1 MKNKIKTISANTQPA
16 KTAKKKTPPPKKS
29 LLSLQAKK
37 TIKNKPI
44 LKNSEILKKHTTKPS
59 NSKSVEKYLSILES
73 IEEGYFEVD
82 LAGNFIFFNDSVCRV
97 TGYSREELMGMNN
110 RQYTDEENSRK
121 VFQEFNKVYKTGKLL
136 KEFGWYITRKDG
148 SKRYIEG
155 SVSLLKNSS
164 GKPKGFRGIVR
175 DITERKRTEVALSA
189 SKIRYR
195 RLFESAK
202 DGILILDGN
211 TGIIVDINPFLI
223 ELLGYSRE
231 QLIGKTVW
239 ELGPFKDI
247 IPNRNKFL
255 ELQRQGYIRY
265 ENLPLETI
273 DGRLA
278 HVEFVSNVYAVD
290 NTKVI
295 QCNIRDITE
304 REQVEK
310 KLINS
315 EEKFRM
321 LAESSAFAIMMHQ
334 GDHWIYANRAAE
346 EISGYTEKELCGMH
360 FWDIV
365 HPDYRDMVK
374 QSGYNRQQGKEM
386 PRAYEF
392 KIIAKN
398 GAEKWVSLTG
408 NPIKYEDKPT
418 ALISVTD
425 ITERK
430 ITEAALKES
439 EDKFRTIFENSSS
452 AMAIIERDTTI
463 SMVNKEYCR
472 IGLYEEKDVIG
483 MSWTKQ
489 IPPEDIE
496 RLEEYNRERLINPK
510 NAPSNYEF
518 SFYRKDGE
526 IRNGLISVAVLPNS
540 QKIAASFVDIT
551 ERKQAEEALRESEQR
566 YRDLSI
572 IDDLTQLYNSRHFYS
587 QLEREVER
595 SNRYGHP
602 LTLLLLDLDKFKDFN
617 DKYGHVQGDY
627 LLTRLGHAIKRSL
640 REIDSAYRY
649 GGEEFTI
656 ILPMTM
662 SEEGIVTAKRIQKE
676 LKKENF
682 SLVAGQEVYM
692 TVSIGL
698 AQYKPKEEIK
708 AFVHRVDQFMYKV
721 KKNGRGK
728 ICSDDG
734 DLQ

>member
-1 MKNKIKTISANTQPA
+1 MKNKAENISGNKKPA

-29 LLSLQAKK
+29 LLFRQAKK
-37 TIKNKPI
+37 TIKNKPV
-44 LKNSEILKKHTTKPS
+44 LKNSAILKKRTTKPL
-59 NSKSVEKYLSILES
+59 NSKSVEKYLSILDS
-73 IEEGYFEVD
+73 IEDGYFEVD
-82 LAGNFIFFNDSVCRV
+82 LAGNFTFLNDSVCRT
-97 TGYSREELMGMNN
+97 TGYSREELMGMNY
-110 RQYTDEENSRK
+110 RQYTVEKNSK
-121 VFQEFNKVYKTGKLL
+121 IVFQAFNQIYKTGKPL
-136 KEFGWYITRKDG
+136 KELGWYIKSKDG
-148 SKRYIEG
+148 SRRYIEG
-155 SVSLLKNSS
+155 SVSLMKDSS
-164 GKPKGFRGIVR
+164 GKPTGFIGIAR
-175 DITERKRTEVALSA
+175 DITERK
-189 SKIRYR
+189 
-195 RLFESAK
+195 
-202 DGILILDGN
+202 N
-211 TGIIVDINPFLI
+211 M
-223 ELLGYSRE
+223 
-231 QLIGKTVW
+231 
-239 ELGPFKDI
+239 
-247 IPNRNKFL
+247 
-255 ELQRQGYIRY
+255 
-265 ENLPLETI
+265 
-273 DGRLA
+273 
-278 HVEFVSNVYAVD
+278 
-290 NTKVI
+290 
-295 QCNIRDITE
+295 
-304 REQVEK
+304 EK

-321 LAESSAFAIMMHQ
+321 LAESSSFAIMMHQ

-346 EISGYTEKELCGMH
+346 EISGYTEKELCSMH

-365 HPDYRDMVK
+365 HPDYREMVK

-398 GAEKWVSLTG
+398 GMEKWVSLTG
-408 NPIKYEDKPT
+408 NPIQYEDKPT

-430 ITEAALKES
+430 IAEAALKES

-452 AMAIIERDTTI
+452 AMAIIESDTTI
-463 SMVNKEYCR
+463 SMVNKEYCK

-489 IPPEDIE
+489 IPSEDLKM
-496 RLEEYNRERLINPK
+496 LEEYDRERLINPQ

-526 IRNGLISVAVLPNS
+526 IRNGLISVAVLPNT
-540 QKIAASFVDIT
+540 QKIVASFIDIT
-551 ERKQAEEALRESEQR
+551 ERKRAEEALRESEQR
-566 YRDLSI
+566 YREMSI
-572 IDDLTQLYNSRHFYS
+572 IDDLTQLYNSRHFYA
-587 QLEREVER
+587 QLETEIER
-595 SNRYGHP
+595 SNRYGQP
-602 LTLLLLDLDKFKDFN
+602 LTLLLLDLDKFKNFN

-627 LLTRLGHAIKRSL
+627 VLSRLGHAIKRSL

-676 LKKENF
+676 LRKENF
-682 SLVAGQEVYM
+682 SLVSGQEIYM

-721 KKNGRGK
+721 KKHGRGK
-728 ICSDDG
+728 ICSDGG

>member
-1 MKNKIKTISANTQPA
+1 VKNNAKNISGNKKPA
-16 KTAKKKTPPPKKS
+16 KTAKNKTPPPKKS
-29 LLSLQAKK
+29 LLSRQAKK
-37 TIKNKPI
+37 TIKNKPV
-44 LKNSEILKKHTTKPS
+44 LKNSAILKKRTTKPL
-59 NSKSVEKYLSILES
+59 NSKSVEKYLSILDS
-73 IEEGYFEVD
+73 IEDGYFEVD
-82 LAGNFIFFNDSVCRV
+82 LAGNFTFLNDSVCRV
-97 TGYSREELMGMNN
+97 TGYSREELMGKNN
-110 RQYTDEENSRK
+110 RQYTDKENSK
-121 VFQEFNKVYKTGKLL
+121 IVFQAYNKVYRTRKPI

-155 SVSLLKNSS
+155 SISLLKNSS
-164 GKPKGFRGIVR
+164 GKPTGFRGIAR
-175 DITERKRTEVALSA
+175 DITERK
-189 SKIRYR
+189 
-195 RLFESAK
+195 
-202 DGILILDGN
+202 N
-211 TGIIVDINPFLI
+211 M
-223 ELLGYSRE
+223 
-231 QLIGKTVW
+231 
-239 ELGPFKDI
+239 
-247 IPNRNKFL
+247 
-255 ELQRQGYIRY
+255 
-265 ENLPLETI
+265 
-273 DGRLA
+273 
-278 HVEFVSNVYAVD
+278 
-290 NTKVI
+290 
-295 QCNIRDITE
+295 
-304 REQVEK
+304 EK

-321 LAESSAFAIMMHQ
+321 LAESSSFAIMMHQ

-365 HPDYRDMVK
+365 HPDYREMVK
-374 QSGYNRQQGKEM
+374 QSGYNRQQGKVM

-392 KIIAKN
+392 KIIVKN
-398 GAEKWVSLTG
+398 GMEKWISLTG

-452 AMAIIERDTTI
+452 AMAIIESDTTI
-463 SMVNKEYCR
+463 SMVNKEYCK
-472 IGLYEEKDVIG
+472 ISLYEEKDVIG

-489 IPPEDIE
+489 IPSDDLKG
-496 RLEEYNRERLINPK
+496 LEEYNRERLINPQT
-510 NAPSNYEF
+510 APSNYEF

-526 IRNGLISVAVLPNS
+526 IRNGLISLAVLPNT
-540 QKIAASFVDIT
+540 QKIVASFIDIT
-551 ERKQAEEALRESEQR
+551 ERKRAEEALRESEQR

-572 IDDLTQLYNSRHFYS
+572 IDDLTQLYNSRHFYA

-617 DKYGHVQGDY
+617 DTHGHVQGDY
-627 LLTRLGHAIKRSL
+627 VLSRLGHAIKRSL

-676 LKKENF
+676 FRKENF
-682 SLVAGQEVYM
+682 SLVAGKEVHM

-708 AFVHRVDQFMYKV
+708 TFVHRVDQFMYKV

-728 ICSDDG
+728 ICCDDG

>member
-1 MKNKIKTISANTQPA
+1 
-16 KTAKKKTPPPKKS
+16 
-29 LLSLQAKK
+29 
-37 TIKNKPI
+37 
-44 LKNSEILKKHTTKPS
+44 
-59 NSKSVEKYLSILES
+59 
-73 IEEGYFEVD
+73 
-82 LAGNFIFFNDSVCRV
+82 
-97 TGYSREELMGMNN
+97 
-110 RQYTDEENSRK
+110 
-121 VFQEFNKVYKTGKLL
+121 
-136 KEFGWYITRKDG
+136 
-148 SKRYIEG
+148 
-155 SVSLLKNSS
+155 
-164 GKPKGFRGIVR
+164 
-175 DITERKRTEVALSA
+175 
-189 SKIRYR
+189 
-195 RLFESAK
+195 
-202 DGILILDGN
+202 
-211 TGIIVDINPFLI
+211 
-223 ELLGYSRE
+223 
-231 QLIGKTVW
+231 
-239 ELGPFKDI
+239 
-247 IPNRNKFL
+247 
-255 ELQRQGYIRY
+255 
-265 ENLPLETI
+265 
-273 DGRLA
+273 
-278 HVEFVSNVYAVD
+278 
-290 NTKVI
+290 
-295 QCNIRDITE
+295 
-304 REQVEK
+304 
-310 KLINS
+310 
-315 EEKFRM
+315 
-321 LAESSAFAIMMHQ
+321 MMHQ

-346 EISGYTEKELCGMH
+346 EISGYTKAELCGMH

-365 HPDYRDMVK
+365 HPDYRDMGK
-374 QSGYNRQQGKEM
+374 QSGYNRQQGKVV
-386 PRAYEF
+386 PHDYEL

-452 AMAIIERDTTI
+452 AMAIIEKDATI

-489 IPPEDIE
+489 IPPEDLK
-496 RLEEYNRERLINPK
+496 RLEEYNRKRLINP
-510 NAPSNYEF
+510 NDAPSNYEF

-540 QKIAASFVDIT
+540 QKIVASFVDIT
-551 ERKQAEEALRESEQR
+551 ERKRAEEALRESEQR

-676 LKKENF
+676 LRKENF

-721 KKNGRGK
+721 KKHGRGK